1 MTRACRL
8 EAVPDAAMVP
18 PSPNPNRDLTP
29 SPSPNPNPS
38 PRLNPNQ
45 LAASRRA
52 LAKGDPRLSKG
63 SAGAPPASK
72 RPVRKELVLRPVR
85 TEPMPLDDYIDKL
98 YTVPPRRVRG

>member
-1 MTRACRL
+1 MTSLPAL
-8 EAVPDAAMVP
+8 A
-18 PSPNPNRDLTP
+18 LTLTLTLA
-29 SPSPNPNPS
+29 ST
-38 PRLNPNQ
+38 LPNQ

-85 TEPMPLDDYIDKL
+85 TEPMPLDDYIAKL